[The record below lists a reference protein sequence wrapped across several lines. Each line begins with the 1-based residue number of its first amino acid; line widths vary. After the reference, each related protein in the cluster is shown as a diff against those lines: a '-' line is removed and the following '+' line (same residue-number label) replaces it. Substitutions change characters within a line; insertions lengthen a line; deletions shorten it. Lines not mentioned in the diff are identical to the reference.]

1 MFVSNWDEPI
11 KNKLVYK
18 EEQDRKEN
26 NKKKRVIQNLKNYRM
41 RCTRKTG
48 NHHHTTGRIIFKT
61 IQCVLFLASM
71 CVYTSAKK

>member
-26 NKKKRVIQNLKNYRM
+26 NKK
-41 RCTRKTG
+41 
-48 NHHHTTGRIIFKT
+48 
-61 IQCVLFLASM
+61 
-71 CVYTSAKK
+71 TSYPKPQKL